1 MKALFKHLNFH
12 PCGGTLLAVLLA
24 IPQIPLQGS
33 IPSEKAV
40 AQQASCPAGTTQETL
55 SWGTSNFQ
63 TANFNQTFNIGG
75 VSTNFQMT
83 ESPPGFI
90 RDQPPQIL
98 GPVPY
103 GVAPGPYGGI
113 NSPYLRWGIDATQ
126 NRDGNSTLTITFARP
141 VTLPVPLTLLDVDRD
156 REGELPYQ
164 DQITVTAS
172 NQGQNVPV
180 TLTNIGPGAVA
191 QIVSS
196 NVARGADPRVEP
208 GNSPNDRN
216 LGNVFATFAQPVTQI
231 RIVYESGPLSYVPD
245 QQPGQDETIGIA
257 DITICAPSA
266 TGSIGDTVFNDTN
279 GNGQQDPGEPGV
291 GNVPLTL
298 TLPGPDGQ
306 LGTAD
311 DTTQTTNTNANGN
324 YSFTNL
330 PAGPYRVTVTPPA
343 DLSEVTTA
351 GGRQI
356 DVTLNPGQSLDTV
369 DFGLRR
375 PPGGAIG
382 DTVFNDTNGNGQQ
395 DPGEPG
401 VGNVPLT
408 LTLPGP
414 DGQLGTADD
423 TTQTTNT
430 NANGNYSF
438 TNLPAGPYRVTV
450 TPPADLSQVTT
461 PGGRQI
467 DVTLNPGQS
476 LDTVDFGLRRP
487 PGGAIGDTVF
497 TDRNGNGQQDQ
508 GEPGIGNVTLT
519 LTLPGSDGRL
529 GTPDDTTQTTT
540 TNPNGN
546 YLFTGLQPGNYSVEV
561 TQPSDFTATTNT
573 TLTAN
578 ITDANSENLNID
590 FGFRPGQAGASGETN
605 LRIVKRITNALRNGQ
620 PISGVSFNTFINDPN
635 NNDDDRLQQAGRSP
649 IGQISLQPPLNSGD
663 QVEYTVYFL
672 ADGTEQLQNARF
684 CDLIPA
690 GTSYVSNSLSVDGIS
705 SQGQFLSPLAPLQDF
720 VNVCGGNNN
729 QGAVV
734 VGPTNIPGG
743 QTGLIRFRVTLD

>member
-33 IPSEKAV
+33 ISNQKAV
-40 AQQASCPAGTTQETL
+40 AQQTSCPAGTTQETL
-55 SWGTSNFQ
+55 NWGTTNFQ

-83 ESPPGFI
+83 ENPAGFI
-90 RDQPPQIL
+90 RDQPPQVI

-103 GVAPGPYGGI
+103 GVVPGPYGGI

-126 NRDGNSTLTITFARP
+126 NRDGNSTLTITFAQP

-156 REGELPYQ
+156 RQDELPYQ
-164 DQITVTAS
+164 DQVTVTAF
-172 NQGQNVPV
+172 NQGQSVPV
-180 TLTNIGPGAVA
+180 TLTNIGAGAVA
-191 QIVSS
+191 QIVSA
-196 NVARGADPRVEP
+196 NVARGADPRVDP

-231 RIVYESGPLSYVPD
+231 RIVYQSGPLSYVEN
-245 QQPGQDETIGIA
+245 QRPGQDETIGVA

-266 TGSIGDTVFNDTN
+266 PGSIGDTVFNDTN

-298 TLPGPDGQ
+298 TLPGADGQ

-311 DTTQTTNTNANGN
+311 DTTQTTNTNASGN

-330 PAGPYRVTVTPPA
+330 PAGPYRVTVTPPFN
-343 DLSEVTTA
+343 LPEVTTG
-351 GGRQI
+351 GGRQV

-382 DTVFNDTNGNGQQ
+382 DF
-395 DPGEPG
+395 
-401 VGNVPLT
+401 
-408 LTLPGP
+408 
-414 DGQLGTADD
+414 
-423 TTQTTNT
+423 
-430 NANGNYSF
+430 
-438 TNLPAGPYRVTV
+438 
-450 TPPADLSQVTT
+450 
-461 PGGRQI
+461 
-467 DVTLNPGQS
+467 
-476 LDTVDFGLRRP
+476 
-487 PGGAIGDTVF
+487 VF
-497 TDRNGNGQQDQ
+497 TDRNGNGSVDN
-508 GEPGIGNVTLT
+508 GDTGIANVTLT
-519 LTLPGSDGRL
+519 LRNSTGQVVS
-529 GTPDDTTQTTT
+529 TTRTD
-540 TNPNGN
+540 NNGN
-546 YLFTGLQPGNYSVEV
+546 YLFTGLQPGNYTVEV

-578 ITDANSENLNID
+578 ITEANSENLNID

-605 LRIVKRITNALRNGQ
+605 LRIVKRITNGLRNNQ

-635 NNDDDRLQQAGRSP
+635 SNDDDRLQQAGRSP
-649 IGQISLQPPLNSGD
+649 VGQINLQPPLSSGD

-672 ADGTEQLQNARF
+672 ADGTQQLQNARF

-690 GTSYVSNSLSVDGIS
+690 GTSYVSNSLSVIGIS
-705 SQGQFLSPLAPLQDF
+705 NQGQVLSPLAPLQEF
-720 VNVCGGNNN
+720 ANICGSSNN

-734 VGPTNIPGG
+734 VGPANIPGG
-743 QTGLIRFRVTLD
+743 QTGLIRFRVTVD

>member
-12 PCGGTLLAVLLA
+12 PCGGTLLAALLA

-33 IPSEKAV
+33 ISNQKAV
-40 AQQASCPAGTTQETL
+40 AQQASCPAGTTQATL
-55 SWGTSNFQ
+55 NWGTTNFQ

-83 ESPPGFI
+83 ENPAGFI
-90 RDQPPQIL
+90 RDQPPQVI

-103 GVAPGPYGGI
+103 GVVPGPYGGI

-126 NRDGNSTLTITFARP
+126 NRNGNSTLTITFAQP
-141 VTLPVPLTLLDVDRD
+141 VTFPVPLTLLDVDRD
-156 REGELPYQ
+156 RADELAYQ
-164 DQITVTAS
+164 DQVTVTAS
-172 NQGQNVPV
+172 NQGQSVPV
-180 TLTNIGPGAVA
+180 TLTNIGAGAVA

-196 NVARGADPRVEP
+196 NVARGADPRVGP
-208 GNSPNDRN
+208 GNSPNDQN
-216 LGNVFATFAQPVTQI
+216 LGNVFATFTQPVTQI
-231 RIVYESGPLSYVPD
+231 RIVYESGPLPYAENQRP
-245 QQPGQDETIGIA
+245 QQDETIGLA
-257 DITICAPSA
+257 DITICASSG

-311 DTTQTTNTNANGN
+311 DTTQTTNTNASGN

-330 PAGPYRVTVTPPA
+330 PAGPYRVSVTPPFN
-343 DLSEVTTA
+343 LPEVTTG
-351 GGRQI
+351 GGRQV

-375 PPGGAIG
+375 PPGGTIG
-382 DTVFNDTNGNGQQ
+382 DF
-395 DPGEPG
+395 
-401 VGNVPLT
+401 
-408 LTLPGP
+408 
-414 DGQLGTADD
+414 
-423 TTQTTNT
+423 
-430 NANGNYSF
+430 
-438 TNLPAGPYRVTV
+438 
-450 TPPADLSQVTT
+450 
-461 PGGRQI
+461 I
-467 DVTLNPGQS
+467 
-476 LDTVDFGLRRP
+476 
-487 PGGAIGDTVF
+487 F
-497 TDRNGNGQQDQ
+497 TDRNGNGSVDN
-508 GEPGIGNVTLT
+508 GDTGIANVTVT
-519 LTLPGSDGRL
+519 LRNSTGQVVS
-529 GTPDDTTQTTT
+529 TTRTD
-540 TNPNGN
+540 NNGN

-605 LRIVKRITNALRNGQ
+605 LRIVKRITNALRNNQ

-649 IGQISLQPPLNSGD
+649 VGQINLQPPLSSGD

-672 ADGTEQLQNARF
+672 ADGTQQLQNARF

-690 GTSYVSNSLSVDGIS
+690 GTSYVSNSLSVNGINN
-705 SQGQFLSPLAPLQDF
+705 QGQVLSPLAPLQDF
-720 VNVCGGNNN
+720 ANICGGSNN

-734 VGPTNIPGG
+734 VGPANIPGG
-743 QTGLIRFRVTLD
+743 QTGLIRFRVTVD

>member
-33 IPSEKAV
+33 ISNQKAV
-40 AQQASCPAGTTQETL
+40 AQQTSCPAGTTQETL

-83 ESPPGFI
+83 ENPAGFI
-90 RDQPPQIL
+90 RDQPPQVI

-103 GVAPGPYGGI
+103 GVVPGPYGGI
-113 NSPYLRWGIDATQ
+113 NSPYLRWGIDASQQSSTV
-126 NRDGNSTLTITFARP
+126 NYREGTATLTITFAQP
-141 VTLPVPLTLLDVDRD
+141 VTFPVPLTLLDVDRD
-156 REGELPYQ
+156 RLDELPYQ
-164 DQITVTAS
+164 DQVTVTAS

-180 TLTNIGPGAVA
+180 TLTNIGAGSVN
-191 QIVSS
+191 QIVSA
-196 NVARGADPRVEP
+196 NVARGADPRVAP
-208 GNSPNDRN
+208 GNSPNDQS

-231 RIVYESGPLSYVPD
+231 RIVYQSGPLSYVEN
-245 QQPGQDETIGIA
+245 QRPGQDETIGLA
-257 DITICAPSA
+257 DLTICAPSA
-266 TGSIGDTVFNDTN
+266 PGSIGDTVFNDTN

-306 LGTAD
+306 LGTPD
-311 DTTQTTNTNANGN
+311 DTTQTTNTNASGN

-330 PAGPYRVTVTPPA
+330 PAGPYRVSVTPPFN
-343 DLSEVTTA
+343 LPEVTTG
-351 GGRQI
+351 GGRQV

-382 DTVFNDTNGNGQQ
+382 DF
-395 DPGEPG
+395 
-401 VGNVPLT
+401 
-408 LTLPGP
+408 
-414 DGQLGTADD
+414 
-423 TTQTTNT
+423 
-430 NANGNYSF
+430 
-438 TNLPAGPYRVTV
+438 
-450 TPPADLSQVTT
+450 
-461 PGGRQI
+461 
-467 DVTLNPGQS
+467 
-476 LDTVDFGLRRP
+476 
-487 PGGAIGDTVF
+487 VF
-497 TDRNGNGQQDQ
+497 TDRNGNGSVDN
-508 GEPGIGNVTLT
+508 GDTGIANVTVT
-519 LTLPGSDGRL
+519 LRNSTGQVVS
-529 GTPDDTTQTTT
+529 TTRTD
-540 TNPNGN
+540 NNGN
-546 YLFTGLQPGNYSVEV
+546 YLFTGLQPGNYTVEV

-573 TLTAN
+573 TLTAS

-605 LRIVKRITNALRNGQ
+605 LRIVKRITNALRNNQ

-649 IGQISLQPPLNSGD
+649 VGQINLQPPLSSGD

-672 ADGTEQLQNARF
+672 ADGTGQLQNARF

-690 GTSYVSNSLSVDGIS
+690 GTSYVSNSLSVIGIS
-705 SQGQFLSPLAPLQDF
+705 NQGQVLSPLAPLQDF
-720 VNVCGGNNN
+720 ANICGSSNN

-734 VGPTNIPGG
+734 VGPANIPGG
-743 QTGLIRFRVTLD
+743 QTGLIRFRVTVD

>member
-1 MKALFKHLNFH
+1 MKALFKHLNFY
-12 PCGGTLLAVLLA
+12 PCGGTLLAALLA

-33 IPSEKAV
+33 ISNQKAV
-40 AQQASCPAGTTQETL
+40 AQQASCPAGTTQATL
-55 SWGTSNFQ
+55 NWGTTNFQ

-83 ESPPGFI
+83 ENPAGFI
-90 RDQPPQIL
+90 RDQPPQVI

-103 GVAPGPYGGI
+103 GVVPGPYGGI

-126 NRDGNSTLTITFARP
+126 NRDGNSTLTITFAQP

-156 REGELPYQ
+156 RQDELPYQ
-164 DQITVTAS
+164 DQVTVTAS

-180 TLTNIGPGAVA
+180 TLTNIGSGAVA
-191 QIVSS
+191 QIVSA
-196 NVARGADPRVEP
+196 NVARGADPRVGP
-208 GNSPNDRN
+208 GNSPNDQN

-231 RIVYESGPLSYVPD
+231 RIVYQSGPLSYAENQRP
-245 QQPGQDETIGIA
+245 QQDETIGLA
-257 DITICAPSA
+257 DLTICASSG

-311 DTTQTTNTNANGN
+311 DTTQTTNTNASGN

-330 PAGPYRVTVTPPA
+330 PAGPYRVSVTPPA
-343 DLSEVTTA
+343 NFSEVTTT
-351 GGRQI
+351 GGRQV
-356 DVTLNPGQSLDTV
+356 DVTLNSGQSLDTV
-369 DFGLRR
+369 DFGLRQ
-375 PPGGAIG
+375 PLNSIG

-408 LTLPGP
+408 LTLPGA

-438 TNLPAGPYRVTV
+438 TNLPPGPYRVSV
-450 TPPADLSQVTT
+450 TPPFNLPDVTT
-461 PGGRQI
+461 GGGRQV

-487 PGGAIGDTVF
+487 PGGTIGDFVF
-497 TDRNGNGQQDQ
+497 TDRNGNGSVDN
-508 GEPGIGNVTLT
+508 GDRGIANVTLT
-519 LTLPGSDGRL
+519 LRNSSGQVVS
-529 GTPDDTTQTTT
+529 TTRTD
-540 TNPNGN
+540 NNGN
-546 YLFTGLQPGNYSVEV
+546 YLFTGLQPGNYTVEV
-561 TQPSDFTATTNT
+561 TQPSDFTATTST

-620 PISGVSFNTFINDPN
+620 PINGVSFNTFINDPN

-649 IGQISLQPPLNSGD
+649 VGQINLQPPLSSGD

-672 ADGTEQLQNARF
+672 ADGTQQLQNARF

-690 GTSYVSNSLSVDGIS
+690 GTSYVSNSLSVNGIS
-705 SQGQFLSPLAPLQDF
+705 NQGQVLSPLAPLQDF
-720 VNVCGGNNN
+720 ANICGGSNN

-734 VGPTNIPGG
+734 VGPANIPGG
-743 QTGLIRFRVTLD
+743 QTGLIRFRVTVD

>member
-33 IPSEKAV
+33 ISSEKAV
-40 AQQASCPAGTTQETL
+40 AQASCPAGTTQATL
-55 SWGTSNFQ
+55 NWGTTSFQ

-83 ESPPGFI
+83 ESPAGFI
-90 RDQPPQIL
+90 RDQSPQNSPGNL
-98 GPVPY
+98 GAVPY

-126 NRDGNSTLTITFARP
+126 NPQGNSTLTITFAQP
-141 VTLPVPLTLLDVDRD
+141 VTLPVPLTLLDIDRD
-156 REGELPYQ
+156 RNQPEQEPFYQ

-180 TLTNIGPGAVA
+180 TLTNIGAGAVA
-191 QIVSS
+191 QIVNG
-196 NVARGADPRVEP
+196 NVARGAEPRVQP
-208 GNSPNDRN
+208 GNAPNN
-216 LGNVFATFAQPVTQI
+216 SNVGNVLATFAQPVTQI
-231 RIVYESGPLSYVPD
+231 QVVYQSGPLYTGNQP
-245 QQPGQDETIGIA
+245 PGQDETIGVA
-257 DITICAPSA
+257 DITICAPAA

-306 LGTAD
+306 LGTPD

-324 YSFTNL
+324 YSFSNL
-330 PAGPYRVTVTPPA
+330 PPGPYRVTVTPPFN
-343 DLSEVTTA
+343 LPEVTT
-351 GGRQI
+351 GNRQ
-356 DVTLNPGQSLDTV
+356 V
-369 DFGLRR
+369 
-375 PPGGAIG
+375 
-382 DTVFNDTNGNGQQ
+382 
-395 DPGEPG
+395 
-401 VGNVPLT
+401 
-408 LTLPGP
+408 
-414 DGQLGTADD
+414 
-423 TTQTTNT
+423 
-430 NANGNYSF
+430 
-438 TNLPAGPYRVTV
+438 
-450 TPPADLSQVTT
+450 
-461 PGGRQI
+461 

-519 LTLPGSDGRL
+519 LTLPGPDGRL
-529 GTPDDTTQTTT
+529 GTPDDTTQTAT

-620 PISGVSFNTFINDPN
+620 PISGVSFNSFINDPN
-635 NNDDDRLQQAGRSP
+635 DDDDDRLQQAGRSP

-734 VGPTNIPGG
+734 VGPANIPGG
-743 QTGLIRFRVTLD
+743 QTGLIRFRVTVD